1 MRRAEQKVGE
11 QDRGG
16 GRYSAGQ
23 GDQRSQWEPKVKQA
37 ERAIGGKNKTMC
49 QNKAGKFKCRHL

>member
-1 MRRAEQKVGE
+1 MARTGAGMRRVEQKVGE

-23 GDQRSQWEPKVKQA
+23 GKVG
-37 ERAIGGKNKTMC
+37 RAIGGKNKTMC